1 MNSNGRTKANNEL
14 TSERTDIL
22 YLVLVEHCAPT
33 AEKCPFRDIRKKPWR
48 EQIRWVQ
55 QLTDIQIQNMLVFH
69 KTCLLNKE
77 HKPTL
82 L

>member
-1 MNSNGRTKANNEL
+1 MDSEGRPKVNTEMTNE
-14 TSERTDIL
+14 RADIL

-33 AEKCPFRDIRKKPWR
+33 VEKCPFRDIRKTPWR
-48 EQIRWVQ
+48 EQIRWTE
-55 QLTDIQIQNMLVFH
+55 QLTDIQIQNMVVFH
-69 KTCLLNKE
+69 KLCPFNKE